1 MTPLVVTWFSIG
13 FLAGSVLVAALAIV
27 ATGRLRENLTAAIA
41 GRVEALEAN
50 KRLDAELSNAR
61 WCLGGRIRAPDDPP
75 IYAMPPGQPLGRSCD
90 EARLAWMDAAKAA
103 ADTMRTVGL
112 ATAADAVFPTTVKAN
127 TTHSRLQG

>member
-27 ATGRLRENLTAAIA
+27 ATGRLRENLIAAIA

-75 IYAMPPGQPLGRSCD
+75 VYAMPPGQPLGRSCD

-103 ADTMRTVGL
+103 ADTMRAAGF

-127 TTHSRLQG
+127 TTHSRLRG